1 MTVGLPGAGI
11 GGLFYLLA
19 GLLMPVRE
27 AWLTVVGRSSRRRWR
42 TVLQQFSISGG
53 IAGGTY
59 ASGWLLSAVLGALA
73 RGQAATGASSG
84 ASPVLRH
91 TADWLR
97 PTHGLVQLATLAAIV
112 ALTWVL
118 GALLGRGAPE
128 ESVAATAPAL
138 ERRPTPRTA
147 HDLRIPTSPPWR
159 ARGARRDDAA

>member
-27 AWLTVVGRSSRRRWR
+27 AWLTMTGRSTRRRWR
-42 TVLQQFSISGG
+42 TVLQQFSIAGG

-59 ASGWLLSAVLGALA
+59 ASGWALALVLGALA
-73 RGQAATGASSG
+73 RGHATGTSSG
-84 ASPVLRH
+84 ASPLLRH

-97 PTHGLVQLATLAAIV
+97 PTHGLAQLATLAAIV
-112 ALTWVL
+112 GLTWVL
-118 GALLGRGAPE
+118 GALVGRGASE
-128 ESVAATAPAL
+128 ATLPASAPVL

-159 ARGARRDDAA
+159 PRGARRDDAA